1 MSSVVLEMSPH
12 LPPSN
17 IVWLRR
23 GRLCKSNIW
32 EDPIF
37 LCLKSVCF
45 DSIFKG
51 CWWNLICT
59 KLLSGTQISCSL
71 FFLPQT
77 KKMIIGLHAKCFK
90 RYPLSKGMLSTYC
103 YLASCFA
110 SQYRPPK
117 WNLKTTKFRKHL
129 ACIAFPLI
137 YYLAFLWTSKPRK
150 KGQQL

>member
-90 RYPLSKGMLSTYC
+90 RYTYTVKRHVEHILLFSLLFCVAVSSPQMKFENNKISQTFSLYCVPLHLLS
-103 YLASCFA
+103 SFFV
-110 SQYRPPK
+110 
-117 WNLKTTKFRKHL
+117 NLE
-129 ACIAFPLI
+129 A
-137 YYLAFLWTSKPRK
+137 
-150 KGQQL
+150 